1 MKSIIILPLLLV
13 AFLAKAQKG
22 TNTYAISYG
31 EGKGQIKGVIGM
43 AKRFDSTSEGPVNF
57 FDFSYTIG
65 KRKHSGIETGVS
77 LMKHDFTYS
86 ILDTKSF
93 TTTITPRSIYSLIVP
108 LKLRTDIFK
117 YFFISGGFLAHINI
131 GDGGIESLGIGSSLG
146 IGIGGGIQYV
156 HKEKYGIFVYPQVN
170 VHSIDFGLL
179 EQHTSFGISYRIPN
193 PNKK

>member
-31 EGKGQIKGVIGM
+31 EGKGQIRSVLTM
-43 AKRFDSTSEGPVNF
+43 AKKFDSTSEGPVNF

-65 KRKHSGIETGVS
+65 KRKHSAIETGVS

-86 ILDTKSF
+86 ILDTKSP
-93 TTTITPRSIYSLIVP
+93 TVTITPRSIYALIVP
-108 LKLRTDIFK
+108 LKLRTDILK
-117 YFFISGGFLAHINI
+117 YFFISGGLLGHINI
-131 GDGGIESLGIGSSLG
+131 GDGGIESLGIESSLG
-146 IGIGGGIQYV
+146 IGLGGGIQYV

-170 VHSIDFGLL
+170 IHNIGYGLL
-179 EQHTSFGISYRIPN
+179 EHHTSFGISYRLGKN
-193 PNKK
+193 